1 MNAIVNPRRIIN
13 RRALISEINVGLEGK
28 HFEPPMRSGVVSQLK
43 DALQSGY
50 IEIRKRFE
58 TSGNCLN
65 TLAENS
71 LLIDQLVRVIFDIA
85 TDRVYPVANRSTSE
99 RLSVIATGGYGR
111 AELAPHSDIDLMFLH
126 PYKQAPYIEQIVE
139 FVLYMLWDLGLNVGH
154 STRSINDCI
163 RLSKHDIKV
172 QTSLLDARWLWGEQ
186 GLFLAFQEQY
196 KTEIVTGHG
205 PGFVEAKLSERDE
218 RL

>member
-13 RRALISEINVGLEGK
+13 RRALIAEISLGLEGK
-28 HFEPPMRSGVVSQLK
+28 YFEPPMRSGVVSQLK
-43 DALQSGY
+43 VALQTGY
-50 IEIRKRFE
+50 IEIRERFE
-58 TSGNCLN
+58 TSGNSLN

-99 RLSVIATGGYGR
+99 RLSVIAIGGYGR
-111 AELAPHSDIDLMFLH
+111 GELAPHSDIDLMFLH

-163 RLSKHDIKV
+163 RLSKDDIKV
-172 QTSLLDARWLWGEQ
+172 QTSLLDARWLWG
-186 GLFLAFQEQY
+186 
-196 KTEIVTGHG
+196 
-205 PGFVEAKLSERDE
+205 D
-218 RL
+218 